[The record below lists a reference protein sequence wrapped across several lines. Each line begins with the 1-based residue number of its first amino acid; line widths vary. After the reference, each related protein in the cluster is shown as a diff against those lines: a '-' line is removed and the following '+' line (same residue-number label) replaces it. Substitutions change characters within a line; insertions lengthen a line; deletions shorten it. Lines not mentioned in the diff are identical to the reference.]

1 MQQILKSVIRETV
14 IVATFLTAGMSLI
27 PSLAW
32 AALTVLPSGLTA
44 TATQTSANS
53 TQWGTSGTEK
63 YCWNANEWLEY
74 QLDFGAGG
82 SWILSLT
89 ATNQNSSSA
98 PGLPSGYAFNIALSV
113 DGASKGSLQVTGSTT
128 TYRTGSSSPLTL
140 TGIHTVRFT
149 WTNDA
154 YLAGSYDANIRV
166 KQVSFLSSDVTPP
179 TVTLSSPGPSATVS
193 GTIMVSATA
202 SDSVGVVG
210 VQFKLD
216 GVNLGAEDTSSPY
229 GVGWDTT
236 TATNAGHALTAVARD
251 AAGNSATSS
260 SVSVTVNNVAADT
273 TPPTGSITIN
283 AGTAATNSTAAT
295 LTLSATDTGGSVTQ
309 MRFSNDGSVFSTAE
323 VYATSKSWTLASG
336 DGAKTVYVQF
346 KDAAGNWSS
355 APITDTIVLDT
366 TAPAISVVTASSITA
381 TGATITWTTNET
393 ATTQVE
399 YGLTATYGQSTTLDL
414 TLVTSHSVGLSGL
427 TASTLYH
434 YRIRSKDAAGNEALG
449 ADATFTTPL
458 PPDTTPPTGS
468 VMINSG
474 APATNST
481 AVTLTL
487 SATDDRGTVAQ
498 LQCSNDGATFA
509 AAQPYAT
516 SVPWTLTTGDGQ
528 KTVYVKFK
536 DTAGNWSTPASTAT
550 ITLDTT
556 PPQVSFTSPVDGAV
570 ITAPSP

>member
-468 VMINSG
+468 VVINSG

>member
-449 ADATFTTPL
+449 ADATFTPPL

-468 VMINSG
+468 VVINSG

-536 DTAGNWSTPASTAT
+536 DTAGNWSTPPSTAT

>member
-468 VMINSG
+468 VVINSG

-536 DTAGNWSTPASTAT
+536 DTAGNWSTPPSTAT